1 MDTDPKA
8 WERHITLQ
16 DGQAIYIRPIRPEDE
31 ALYPEFVAAVTLED
45 MRLRFFMPIREFSQA
60 LLMHLTHLDYAH
72 AMAFIALDEA
82 TGAMLGVAR
91 LHNNANDDAGEYAV
105 VVRSDLKGHG
115 LGWQLMQLIIAYA
128 RSRGLRE
135 IDGEVLREN
144 KTMLDMCRN
153 LGFDI
158 MSNSQDAAICDVKLM
173 L

>member
-8 WERHITLQ
+8 WERHITLR
-16 DGQAIYIRPIRPEDE
+16 DGQAVYIRPIRAEDE
-31 ALYPEFVAAVTLED
+31 ALYPGFLAAMTTED
-45 MRLRFFMPIREFSQA
+45 TRLRFFVPMNEFSHA
-60 LLMHLTHLDYAH
+60 MLTHFTHLDYAH

-91 LHNNANDDAGEYAV
+91 LHNNAADDAGEYAV

-115 LGWQLMQLIIAYA
+115 LGWQLMQLIIDYA
-128 RSRGLRE
+128 KSRGLRE

-144 KTMLDMCRN
+144 KTMLDMCRH
-153 LGFDI
+153 LGFEIESDPH
-158 MSNSQDAAICDVKLM
+158 DAAICDVKLM

>member
-8 WERHITLQ
+8 WERRITLR
-16 DGQAIYIRPIRPEDE
+16 DGQAVYIRPIRPDDE
-31 ALYPEFVAAVTLED
+31 ALYPDFVAAVTPDD
-45 MRLRFFMPIREFSQA
+45 MRLRFFVPIREFSRA
-60 LLMHLTHLDYAH
+60 LLTHFTQLDYAH

-91 LHNNANDDAGEYAV
+91 LHNNATDDAGEYAV
-105 VVRSDLKGHG
+105 VVRSELKGHG

-128 RSRGLRE
+128 RSRGLRA

-144 KTMLDMCRN
+144 KTMLDMCRH

-158 MSNSQDAAICDVKLM
+158 ASDPRDAAVCNVKLA